1 MAPSAWGAEVSEAS
15 QEVWYA
21 CGGYWGA
28 REGELGV
35 KGLEQFFPIA
45 WKIALFASERG
56 FEGS

>member
-1 MAPSAWGAEVSEAS
+1 MSEAS